1 MNGLRLMVRCIIMLF
16 FRDTDTS
23 YRLLGDMVYAQV
35 MGSPML
41 IVSSPEIVFDLLDK
55 RSAIYSDR
63 SVSVMNELYALGALL
78 QLPLS
83 PGSPEIRHDVRD
95 DGIPPTP
102 SGRGRARICRCV
114 AGAGG
119 VQRVRV
125 EHAVPRPDQRTAPH
139 CAGAG

>member
-78 QLPLS
+78 TFISTAESMNTILGLP
-83 PGSPEIRHDVRD
+83 
-95 DGIPPTP
+95 GILTLVSCNTV
-102 SGRGRARICRCV
+102 SG
-114 AGAGG
+114 GAILE
-119 VQRVRV
+119 RKFTSTSTLR
-125 EHAVPRPDQRTAPH
+125 
-139 CAGAG
+139 